1 MIKNIEKDIELYV
14 ENRPLTTK
22 EEVMLLQHIET
33 YKAKKYN
40 DTIMR
45 LLKTGKLTVEEIADC
60 LEIPKFYILQI
71 QDKTGN
77 KILQR

>member
-1 MIKNIEKDIELYV
+1 MIKNIENDIELYV

-33 YKAKKYN
+33 YKANKYN
-40 DTIMR
+40 NTIIR
-45 LLKTGKLTVEEIADC
+45 LLQNGKLTVEEIAEC

-71 QDKTGN
+71 QDK
-77 KILQR
+77 LLAA